1 MHRFFVTPNSIDQD
15 RVILSG
21 DVARQISIVLK
32 ISAGDSIIVLDG
44 LGWEYIVLVESVSVS
59 QISGRVINKILSIG
73 EPNIDIT
80 LYQAVLKGD
89 TFEYVLQKGTELG
102 VCEFVPVFCTRS
114 VPKFTG
120 KDWITRRSKRWEKI
134 ILEAAE
140 QSHRG
145 KVPVLRTPVD
155 FQRVCE
161 TVDGLVLIPWEEENG
176 TGLKEI
182 LVVSKNGYIPKI
194 GVIIGPEGGF
204 TSKEIQL
211 AVSNG
216 IIPVSLGKRI
226 FRADTA
232 AMVAISAILYEFE
245 ELGI

>member
-1 MHRFFVTPNSIDQD
+1 MHHFFVTANSIDQD
-15 RVILSG
+15 WVTLSG
-21 DVARQISIVLK
+21 DVARQICVVLK
-32 ISAGDSIIVLDG
+32 ISVGNSIIVLDG
-44 LGWEYIVLVESVSVS
+44 LGWEYTVLVESVSASYV
-59 QISGRVINKILSIG
+59 SGRVTNKRLSIG

-80 LYQAVLKGD
+80 LYQSVLKGD
-89 TFEYVLQKGTELG
+89 KFEYVLQKGTELG
-102 VCEFVPVFCTRS
+102 VSEFVPVFCTRS
-114 VPKFTG
+114 VPKSSG
-120 KDWITRRSKRWEKI
+120 KDWVTRRFKRWQKI

-145 KVPVLRTPVD
+145 KVPVLRTPID
-155 FQRVCE
+155 FEHVCKN
-161 TVDGLVLIPWEEENG
+161 VDGLVLIPWEEEKG
-176 TGLKEI
+176 TGLKET
-182 LVVSKNGYIPKI
+182 LLVSKNGSMSKI

-204 TSKEIQL
+204 SSEEIQI

-245 ELGI
+245 EFGI